1 MAFTLDSVVLSDS
14 HLLNDCINWNT
25 YSSFGSSTEMLYWR
39 SLLELFSKLTA
50 GERQTGLY
58 LISKTLCLSIQ
69 ASAERTT
76 ITTWNKFA
84 KLYGKPRVL
93 PLSQTSTSPP
103 ALSAEDTG
111 LKGASVPALLECQ
124 CQCRQTLTAVAIFQ
138 KHDIV
143 FPSPSLSRFL
153 IHSGKVNFLEIQ
165 WNRNTKK
172 FCKISS
178 EWESNCEITGV
189 RKQNPRP
196 SGNKAACHQSSSSLL
211 CCKWWNQQMHCMCQR
226 DNHCMG
232 LGRKKHSPFSS
243 PAY

>member
-50 GERQTGLY
+50 GERKTGLY

-178 EWESNCEITGV
+178 EWDRATV
-189 RKQNPRP
+189 K
-196 SGNKAACHQSSSSLL
+196 
-211 CCKWWNQQMHCMCQR
+211 
-226 DNHCMG
+226 
-232 LGRKKHSPFSS
+232 
-243 PAY
+243 